1 MENFTTVYSKP
12 QAVTMLLT
20 NDCNLACSY
29 CFESNKGKDYM
40 PKEMALDILEATY
53 NVVDPMAGIF
63 TLNMFGGE
71 PLMNWDTFKAVCDY
85 VLENNLKIRITATTN
100 LTLLTDEMIDY
111 IDELSIPILVSV
123 DGIKEVHDK
132 HRCNSFDKVIENMK
146 KLIDRDLGYLIE
158 ARMTVAPDT
167 AKYMYESVKMLVDL
181 GINNIANVPASDLD
195 WDAQSIQDYKDNYE
209 KILDMYI
216 DILND
221 ETNKRNIS
229 LYKVDQALNLALE
242 PIKED
247 TSMCNIGNPRWVIVD
262 WKGDI
267 WPCPDYPTTDNVDLI
282 AGKIGNFYTGVDE
295 TKVDPKPMVA
305 TYELERCK
313 GCEAISICK
322 SGCPYE
328 NYTKNGKFNEPT
340 IGYCTLQKAF
350 VEIIKAY
357 QDKLLEATNIRSRQ
371 LNVLIENLKVKKYYD
386 EKVKTINLLDR
397 EFGVRL
403 NHFVEKYENLN
414 NKGNILPSFD
424 TYFKHE
430 LMTINAIV
438 AAMVGKRVEF
448 VED

>member
-40 PKEMALDILEATY
+40 SKEMALDILKATY
-53 NVVDPMAGIF
+53 NPVDPMAGIF

-111 IDELSIPILVSV
+111 IDELSIPVLVSV

-158 ARMTVAPDT
+158 ARMTVTPDT

-181 GINNIANVPASDLD
+181 GINNIANVPASDLE

-386 EKVKTINLLDR
+386 DKVKTISITDR

-414 NKGNILPSFD
+414 NKGNVLPSFD

-430 LMTINAIV
+430 LMTVNAII
-438 AAMVGKRVEF
+438 AALVGKKVEF

>member
-40 PKEMALDILEATY
+40 PKEMALDILKATY
-53 NVVDPMAGIF
+53 NVVDQMAGIF

-262 WKGDI
+262 WKGDV

-386 EKVKTINLLDR
+386 EKVKTINLFDR

-414 NKGNILPSFD
+414 NKGNVLPSFD

>member
-40 PKEMALDILEATY
+40 PKEMALDILKATY

-71 PLMNWDTFKAVCDY
+71 PLINWDTFKAVCDY

-267 WPCPDYPTTDNVDLI
+267 WPCPDYPTTDNADLI

-414 NKGNILPSFD
+414 NKGNVLPSFD

-430 LMTINAIV
+430 LMTINAII

>member
-40 PKEMALDILEATY
+40 SKEMALDILKATY
-53 NVVDPMAGIF
+53 NPVDPMAGIF

-111 IDELSIPILVSV
+111 IDELSIPVLVSV

-181 GINNIANVPASDLD
+181 GINNIANVPASDLE

-267 WPCPDYPTTDNVDLI
+267 WPCPDYPTTDNADLI

-386 EKVKTINLLDR
+386 DKVKTISITDR

-414 NKGNILPSFD
+414 NKGNVLPSFD

-430 LMTINAIV
+430 LMTVNAII
-438 AAMVGKRVEF
+438 AALVGKKVEF

>member
-40 PKEMALDILEATY
+40 PKEMALDILKATY

-71 PLMNWDTFKAVCDY
+71 PLMNWETFRAVCDY

-386 EKVKTINLLDR
+386 EKVKTVNLLDR

-414 NKGNILPSFD
+414 NKGNVLPSFD

>member
-40 PKEMALDILEATY
+40 PKEMALDILKATY

-386 EKVKTINLLDR
+386 EKVKTVNLFDR

-414 NKGNILPSFD
+414 NKGNVLPSFD

>member
-40 PKEMALDILEATY
+40 PKEMALDILKATY
-53 NVVDPMAGIF
+53 NQVDPMAGIF

-111 IDELSIPILVSV
+111 IDELSIPVLVSV

-181 GINNIANVPASDLD
+181 GINNIANVPASDLE

-216 DILND
+216 NILND

-386 EKVKTINLLDR
+386 DKVKTISITDR

-414 NKGNILPSFD
+414 NKGNVLPSFD

-430 LMTINAIV
+430 LMTVNAII
-438 AAMVGKRVEF
+438 AALVGKKVEF

>member
-40 PKEMALDILEATY
+40 PKEMALDILKATY
-53 NVVDPMAGIF
+53 NVVDPMVGVF

-414 NKGNILPSFD
+414 NKGNVLPSFD

>member
-40 PKEMALDILEATY
+40 PKEMALDILKATY

-181 GINNIANVPASDLD
+181 GINNIANVPASDLE

-414 NKGNILPSFD
+414 NKGNVLPSFD

>member
-40 PKEMALDILEATY
+40 PKEMALDILKATY
-53 NVVDPMAGIF
+53 NPVDPMVGIF

-181 GINNIANVPASDLD
+181 GINNIANVPASDLE

-267 WPCPDYPTTDNVDLI
+267 WPCPDYPTTDNADLI

-414 NKGNILPSFD
+414 NKGNVLPSFD

>member
-40 PKEMALDILEATY
+40 PKEMALDILKATY
-53 NVVDPMAGIF
+53 NPVDPMAGIF

-111 IDELSIPILVSV
+111 IDELSIPVLVSV

-181 GINNIANVPASDLD
+181 GINNIANVPASDLE

-305 TYELERCK
+305 TYELERCN
-313 GCEAISICK
+313 GCKAISICK

-386 EKVKTINLLDR
+386 EKVKTIDLFDR

-414 NKGNILPSFD
+414 NKGNVLPSFD

-438 AAMVGKRVEF
+438 AAVVGKKVEF

>member
-40 PKEMALDILEATY
+40 PKEMALDILKATY

-71 PLMNWDTFKAVCDY
+71 PLMNWETFKAVCDY

-100 LTLLTDEMIDY
+100 LTLLTDEMVDY

-181 GINNIANVPASDLD
+181 GINNIANVPASDLE
-195 WDAQSIQDYKDNYE
+195 WDVQSIQDYKDNYE

-414 NKGNILPSFD
+414 NKGNVLPSFD

>member
-40 PKEMALDILEATY
+40 PKEMALDILKATY

-267 WPCPDYPTTDNVDLI
+267 WPCPDYPTTDNADLI

-414 NKGNILPSFD
+414 NKGNVLPSFD

-430 LMTINAIV
+430 LMTINAII

>member
-40 PKEMALDILEATY
+40 PKEMALDILKATY
-53 NVVDPMAGIF
+53 NVVDPMVGIF

-414 NKGNILPSFD
+414 NKGNVLPSFD

>member
-1 MENFTTVYSKP
+1 
-12 QAVTMLLT
+12 
-20 NDCNLACSY
+20 
-29 CFESNKGKDYM
+29 M
-40 PKEMALDILEATY
+40 PKEMALDILKATY

-71 PLMNWDTFKAVCDY
+71 PLMNWDTFKAICDY

-216 DILND
+216 NILND

-267 WPCPDYPTTDNVDLI
+267 WPCPDYPTTDNADLI

-403 NHFVEKYENLN
+403 NHFVERYENLN
-414 NKGNILPSFD
+414 NKGNVLPSFD

>member
-40 PKEMALDILEATY
+40 PKEMALDILKATY
-53 NVVDPMAGIF
+53 NQVDPMAGIF

-111 IDELSIPILVSV
+111 IDELSIPVLVSV

-181 GINNIANVPASDLD
+181 GINNIANVPASDLE

-216 DILND
+216 NILND

-247 TSMCNIGNPRWVIVD
+247 TSMCNISNPRWVIVD

-386 EKVKTINLLDR
+386 DKVKTISITDR

-414 NKGNILPSFD
+414 NKGNVLPSFD

-430 LMTINAIV
+430 LMTVNAII
-438 AAMVGKRVEF
+438 AALVGKKVEF

>member
-40 PKEMALDILEATY
+40 PKEMALDILKATY
-53 NVVDPMAGIF
+53 NPVDPMAGIF

-111 IDELSIPILVSV
+111 IDELSIPVLVSV

-181 GINNIANVPASDLD
+181 GINNIANVPASDLE

-386 EKVKTINLLDR
+386 EKVKTINLFDR

-414 NKGNILPSFD
+414 NKGNVLPSFD

-438 AAMVGKRVEF
+438 AAVVGKRVEF

>member
-40 PKEMALDILEATY
+40 PKEMALDILKATY
-53 NVVDPMAGIF
+53 NVVDPMAGVF

-71 PLMNWDTFKAVCDY
+71 PLMNWETFKAVCDY

-111 IDELSIPILVSV
+111 IDELSIPVLVSV

-181 GINNIANVPASDLD
+181 GINNIANVPASDLE

-386 EKVKTINLLDR
+386 EKVKTISITDR

-414 NKGNILPSFD
+414 NKGNVLPSFD

-430 LMTINAIV
+430 LMTVNAII
-438 AAMVGKRVEF
+438 AALVGKKVEF

>member
-40 PKEMALDILEATY
+40 PKEMALDILKATY

-403 NHFVEKYENLN
+403 NHFVEKYDNLN
-414 NKGNILPSFD
+414 NKGNVLPSFD

>member
-40 PKEMALDILEATY
+40 PKEMALDILKATY

-181 GINNIANVPASDLD
+181 GINNIANVPASDLE
-195 WDAQSIQDYKDNYE
+195 WDTQSIQDYKDNYE

>member
-40 PKEMALDILEATY
+40 PKEMALDILKATY
-53 NVVDPMAGIF
+53 NQVDPMAGIF

-111 IDELSIPILVSV
+111 IDELSIPVLVSV

-181 GINNIANVPASDLD
+181 GINNIANVPASDLE

-295 TKVDPKPMVA
+295 TKVDPTPMVA

-386 EKVKTINLLDR
+386 EKVKTISITDR

-414 NKGNILPSFD
+414 NKGNVLPSFD

-430 LMTINAIV
+430 LMTVNAII
-438 AAMVGKRVEF
+438 AALVGKKVEF

>member
-40 PKEMALDILEATY
+40 PKEMALDILKATY
-53 NVVDPMAGIF
+53 NVVDPMAGVF

-195 WDAQSIQDYKDNYE
+195 WDTQSIQDYKDNYE

-371 LNVLIENLKVKKYYD
+371 LNILIENLKVKKYYD

-414 NKGNILPSFD
+414 NKGNVLPSFD

>member
-40 PKEMALDILEATY
+40 PKEMALDILKATY
-53 NVVDPMAGIF
+53 NQVDPMAGIF

-111 IDELSIPILVSV
+111 IDELSIPVLVSV

-181 GINNIANVPASDLD
+181 GINNIANVPASDLE

-216 DILND
+216 NILND

-305 TYELERCK
+305 TYELDRCK

-386 EKVKTINLLDR
+386 DKVKTISITDR

-414 NKGNILPSFD
+414 NKGNVLPSFD

-430 LMTINAIV
+430 LMTVNAII
-438 AAMVGKRVEF
+438 AALVGKKVEF

>member
-40 PKEMALDILEATY
+40 PKEMALDILKATY
-53 NVVDPMAGIF
+53 NQVDPMAGIF

-111 IDELSIPILVSV
+111 IDELSIPVLVSV

-181 GINNIANVPASDLD
+181 GINNIANVPASDLE

-216 DILND
+216 NILND

-282 AGKIGNFYTGVDE
+282 ASKIGNFYTGVDE

-386 EKVKTINLLDR
+386 EKVKTISITDR

-414 NKGNILPSFD
+414 NKGNVLPSFD

-430 LMTINAIV
+430 LMTVNAII
-438 AAMVGKRVEF
+438 AALVGKKVEF

>member
-40 PKEMALDILEATY
+40 PKEMALDILKATY
-53 NVVDPMAGIF
+53 NVVDPMAGVF

-71 PLMNWDTFKAVCDY
+71 PLMNWETFKAVCDY

-295 TKVDPKPMVA
+295 TKVDPNPMVA
-305 TYELERCK
+305 TYELERCN

-357 QDKLLEATNIRSRQ
+357 QDKLLEATNIRSRH

-414 NKGNILPSFD
+414 NKGNVLPSFD

>member
-40 PKEMALDILEATY
+40 PKEMALDILKATY
-53 NVVDPMAGIF
+53 NVVDPMAGVF

-71 PLMNWDTFKAVCDY
+71 PLMNWETFKAVCDY

-267 WPCPDYPTTDNVDLI
+267 WPCPDYPTTDNADLI

-414 NKGNILPSFD
+414 NKGNVLPSFD

>member
-40 PKEMALDILEATY
+40 PKEMALDILKATY
-53 NVVDPMAGIF
+53 NPVDPMAGIF

-111 IDELSIPILVSV
+111 IDELSIPVLVSV

-386 EKVKTINLLDR
+386 EKVKTISITDR

-414 NKGNILPSFD
+414 NKGNVLPSFD

-430 LMTINAIV
+430 LMTVNAII
-438 AAMVGKRVEF
+438 AALVGKKVEF

>member
-40 PKEMALDILEATY
+40 PKEMALDILKATY
-53 NVVDPMAGIF
+53 NPVDPMAGIF

-111 IDELSIPILVSV
+111 IDELSIPVLVSV

-181 GINNIANVPASDLD
+181 GINNIANVPASDLE

-386 EKVKTINLLDR
+386 DKVKTISITDR
-397 EFGVRL
+397 EFGIRL

-414 NKGNILPSFD
+414 NKGNVLPSFD

-430 LMTINAIV
+430 LMTVNAII
-438 AAMVGKRVEF
+438 AALVGKKVEF

>member
-40 PKEMALDILEATY
+40 PKEMALDILKATY

-242 PIKED
+242 PIRED

-386 EKVKTINLLDR
+386 EKVKTINLLDK

>member
-40 PKEMALDILEATY
+40 PKEMALDILKATY
-53 NVVDPMAGIF
+53 NVVDPMAGVF

-71 PLMNWDTFKAVCDY
+71 PLMNWETFKAVCDY

-340 IGYCTLQKAF
+340 ISYCTLQKAF

-414 NKGNILPSFD
+414 NKGNVLPSFD

>member
-1 MENFTTVYSKP
+1 
-12 QAVTMLLT
+12 MLLT

-40 PKEMALDILEATY
+40 PKEMALDILKATY
-53 NVVDPMAGIF
+53 NQVDPMAGIF

-386 EKVKTINLLDR
+386 DKVKTVNLFDR

>member
-40 PKEMALDILEATY
+40 PKEMALDILKATY

-71 PLMNWDTFKAVCDY
+71 PLMNWDTFKAICDY

-386 EKVKTINLLDR
+386 EKVKTINLFDR

>member
-40 PKEMALDILEATY
+40 PKEMALDILKATY

-350 VEIIKAY
+350 VEIVKAY

-386 EKVKTINLLDR
+386 EKVKTVNLFDR

>member
-40 PKEMALDILEATY
+40 SKEMALDILKATY
-53 NVVDPMAGIF
+53 NPVDPMAGIF

-111 IDELSIPILVSV
+111 IDELSIPVLVSV

-181 GINNIANVPASDLD
+181 GINNIANVPASDLE

-267 WPCPDYPTTDNVDLI
+267 WPCPDYPTTDNADLI

-386 EKVKTINLLDR
+386 EKVKTISIIDR

-414 NKGNILPSFD
+414 NKGNVLPSFD

-430 LMTINAIV
+430 LMTVNAII
-438 AAMVGKRVEF
+438 AALVGKKVEF

>member
-40 PKEMALDILEATY
+40 PKEMALDILKATY
-53 NVVDPMAGIF
+53 NQVDPMAGIF

-111 IDELSIPILVSV
+111 IDELSIPVLVSV

-181 GINNIANVPASDLD
+181 GINNIANVPASDLE

-371 LNVLIENLKVKKYYD
+371 LNVLIDNLKVKKYYD
-386 EKVKTINLLDR
+386 DKVKTISITDR

-414 NKGNILPSFD
+414 NKGNVLPSFD

-430 LMTINAIV
+430 LMTVNAII
-438 AAMVGKRVEF
+438 AALVGKKVEF

>member
-40 PKEMALDILEATY
+40 PKEMALDILKATY

-100 LTLLTDEMIDY
+100 MTLLTDEMIDY

-167 AKYMYESVKMLVDL
+167 AKYMYESVRMLVDL

-328 NYTKNGKFNEPT
+328 NYIKNGKFNEPT

-414 NKGNILPSFD
+414 NKGNVLPSFD

>member
-40 PKEMALDILEATY
+40 PKEMALDILKATY
-53 NVVDPMAGIF
+53 NVVDPMAGVF

-71 PLMNWDTFKAVCDY
+71 PLMNWETFKAVCDY

-386 EKVKTINLLDR
+386 DKVKTINLFDR

>member
-40 PKEMALDILEATY
+40 PKEMALDILKATY

-111 IDELSIPILVSV
+111 IDELSIPILASV

-414 NKGNILPSFD
+414 NKGNVLPSFD